1 MIDVFAWDVGID
13 KERIIEWLE
22 IKYILIEI
30 YQEIEKNNREFVYLY
45 KVNNVYYF

>member
-1 MIDVFAWDVGID
+1 MIDVFVWDVGID

-30 YQEIEKNNREFVYLY
+30 Y
-45 KVNNVYYF
+45 